1 MVKFNSVSKIYKKE
15 IIALRETSFTLE
27 RDEFCFVVG
36 PSGAGKST
44 IARLLIRQELP
55 TEGEIFFEDINV
67 TQIPRKHL
75 SLYRQNLGIVF
86 QDLKLL
92 ESKTIRENINFALE
106 IIETPRNEID
116 ETTEYLLD
124 TVGLTERSN
133 LYPEDLSGGEKQRA
147 AIARAL
153 ANDPKILIA
162 DEPTGNL
169 DPETSFQIL
178 KLLKAIN
185 ETGTGLI
192 VITHDK
198 EIVNEMQTRV
208 IHMKEGSI
216 ISDAVGGYDLD

>member
-1 MVKFNSVSKIYKKE
+1 MVKFNSVSKIYKEE
-15 IIALRETSFTLE
+15 IIALQETSFMLE
-27 RDEFCFVVG
+27 QGEFCFVVG

-55 TEGEIFFEDINV
+55 SSGEIFFEDINV

-75 SLYRQNLGIVF
+75 SLYRQKLGIVF

-116 ETTEYLLD
+116 ETTGYLLE
-124 TVGLTERSN
+124 TVGLADRSD
-133 LYPEDLSGGEKQRA
+133 LYPEDLSGGERQRA

-153 ANDPKILIA
+153 ANDPKVLIA

-169 DPETSFQIL
+169 DPETSYQIL
-178 KLLKAIN
+178 ELLNAIN
-185 ETGTGLI
+185 ETGTSLM

-198 EIVNEMQTRV
+198 EIVNEKQTRV
-208 IHMKEGSI
+208 IHMKDGGI
-216 ISDAVGGYDLD
+216 IKDAVGGYDLD